1 MKLITI
7 YETFDSQQFTTFE
20 EALHYEYEVRKVT
33 DFIRNEVL
41 FLDDKNPIIV
51 PEKEDLWEQFYA
63 IEKAYDECK
72 FLVVQK
78 EIPPHINQCFR
89 REVGIE
95 LPTETGIYIYDE
107 GSTSNDWKKV
117 GEYKD
122 GYQKEYNHY

>member
-63 IEKAYDECK
+63 IEKHMMSVN
-72 FLVVQK
+72 F
-78 EIPPHINQCFR
+78 
-89 REVGIE
+89 
-95 LPTETGIYIYDE
+95 
-107 GSTSNDWKKV
+107 S
-117 GEYKD
+117 
-122 GYQKEYNHY
+122 